1 MQAEI
6 DRLRK
11 YVETLELERLQAQV
25 TLEARELDLNAATS
39 DLEILEY
46 KMRRVE
52 CEERKRI
59 SNYQENDTE
68 HLKPW

>member
-11 YVETLELERLQAQV
+11 YVETLEKERLQAQMIM
-25 TLEARELDLNAATS
+25 EARELDLDAATS
-39 DLEILEY
+39 DLKILEY
-46 KMRRVE
+46 KMRRAE
-52 CEERKRI
+52 REERKRI

-68 HLKPW
+68 HLKHW

>member
-1 MQAEI
+1 
-6 DRLRK
+6 
-11 YVETLELERLQAQV
+11 
-25 TLEARELDLNAATS
+25 LNAATS

-52 CEERKRI
+52 LEERKRI

>member
-52 CEERKRI
+52 LEERKRI